1 MFMGED
7 VLSTWFVEI
16 FMLGGQVDFMISHYA
31 TAVTLYVI
39 WKLLYILFLWID
51 ELEQTVYK

>member
-16 FMLGGQVDFMISHYA
+16 FMLGGQVNFMTFHYA
-31 TAVTLYVI
+31 TAVTLYMI
-39 WKLLYILFLWID
+39 
-51 ELEQTVYK
+51 

>member
-16 FMLGGQVDFMISHYA
+16 FVLGGQVNFLTSHYA
-31 TAVTLYVI
+31 TAVTPYMI
-39 WKLLYILFLWID
+39 
-51 ELEQTVYK
+51 